1 VGRTPPLRVDIV
13 TIFPEYFD
21 SPLRVSLIGKAA
33 ARGDIEFGVH
43 DLRSWATDVHHSVDD
58 VPFGGG
64 PGMVMKPDV
73 WGDALDAILA
83 GSPGARLVVPTP
95 SGVPFTQDLA
105 ARYAAEPWLVFA
117 CGRYEGID
125 ERVVQAMRARLPVD
139 EVSIGD
145 YVLAGG
151 EAAALVMVEA
161 VGRLL
166 PGVLGNASSATDDSF
181 GTDADPA
188 MRGLLEGPVY
198 TRPREW
204 RGLEVPEVLLS
215 GHHAAIA
222 RWRRDMALR
231 RTAAHRPDL
240 ITALRDLDR
249 RDQQVLAEAGWPAEE
264 GPPLA
269 FRLAVKIWHTEV
281 RCLFQAAA
289 GGPWCPGASR
299 LPPGR
304 AKPTTT
310 EEIAVMHTA
319 IAEIEQAQTR
329 SDIPAFRP
337 GDTLKVHVRVTEGNR
352 SRIQVFQ
359 GVVIR
364 RQGSGARET
373 FTVRKISYGVGVERT
388 FPVHS
393 PSIDKIEPVS
403 RGRVRRAKLY
413 YLRDLRGKAARIKER
428 RDQAGS

>member
-1 VGRTPPLRVDIV
+1 MGLRIDIV

-73 WGDALDAILA
+73 WGDALEAVLG
-83 GSPGARLVVPTP
+83 GSSRARLVVPTP

-125 ERVVQAMRARLPVD
+125 GRVVEAMRAHLPVD

-151 EAAALVMVEA
+151 EAAVLVMAEA
-161 VGRLL
+161 IGRLL
-166 PGVLGNASSATDDSF
+166 PGVLGNASSAGDDSF
-181 GTDADPA
+181 GGDADPA
-188 MRGLLEGPVY
+188 MCGLLEGPVY

-240 ITALRDLDR
+240 IAALRELDH
-249 RDQQVLAEAGWPAEE
+249 RDRQVLAEAGFPAEE
-264 GPPLA
+264 
-269 FRLAVKIWHTEV
+269 
-281 RCLFQAAA
+281 A
-289 GGPWCPGASR
+289 GS
-299 LPPGR
+299 
-304 AKPTTT
+304 
-310 EEIAVMHTA
+310 
-319 IAEIEQAQTR
+319 
-329 SDIPAFRP
+329 
-337 GDTLKVHVRVTEGNR
+337 
-352 SRIQVFQ
+352 
-359 GVVIR
+359 
-364 RQGSGARET
+364 
-373 FTVRKISYGVGVERT
+373 
-388 FPVHS
+388 FPVSGEDMAH
-393 PSIDKIEPVS
+393 
-403 RGRVRRAKLY
+403 
-413 YLRDLRGKAARIKER
+413 
-428 RDQAGS
+428 

>member
-1 VGRTPPLRVDIV
+1 V

-73 WGDALDAILA
+73 WGDALEEILA

-105 ARYAAEPWLVFA
+105 VRYAAESWLVFA

-125 ERVVQAMRARLPVD
+125 GRVVEAMRAHLPVD

-151 EAAALVMVEA
+151 EAAVLVMVEA
-161 VGRLL
+161 IGRLL
-166 PGVLGNASSATDDSF
+166 PGVLGNACSAGDDSF
-181 GTDADPA
+181 GVGPA

-215 GHHAAIA
+215 GNHAAIA

-231 RTAAHRPDL
+231 RTAAYRPDL
-240 ITALRDLDR
+240 VAALRDLDR
-249 RDQQVLAEAGWPAEE
+249 HDRQVLAEAGFPAEE
-264 GPPLA
+264 DPP
-269 FRLAVKIWHTEV
+269 V
-281 RCLFQAAA
+281 R
-289 GGPWCPGASR
+289 
-299 LPPGR
+299 
-304 AKPTTT
+304 
-310 EEIAVMHTA
+310 
-319 IAEIEQAQTR
+319 
-329 SDIPAFRP
+329 
-337 GDTLKVHVRVTEGNR
+337 
-352 SRIQVFQ
+352 
-359 GVVIR
+359 
-364 RQGSGARET
+364 
-373 FTVRKISYGVGVERT
+373 
-388 FPVHS
+388 FPVSGEDMAH
-393 PSIDKIEPVS
+393 
-403 RGRVRRAKLY
+403 
-413 YLRDLRGKAARIKER
+413 
-428 RDQAGS
+428 